1 MTDVTPTLGFLV
13 HEVARLMRK
22 RFEQNARGCGLTRSQ
37 WQVIVYLSKNE
48 GIHQAA
54 LAEMLEIEPIT
65 LVRILD
71 KLAARGL
78 IERRQHGTDRRVWL
92 LYLQAAARPLIADMQ
107 PMAEVT
113 RSEALRG
120 VCAEDRVRLFEILDL
135 MKSNLLTASRA
146 PAAEKEVRYV

>member
-1 MTDVTPTLGFLV
+1 MTDAQPTLGFLI

-22 RFEQNARGCGLTRSQ
+22 RFEQNARDCGLTRSQ
-37 WQVIVYLSKNE
+37 WQVIVNLAKNE

-54 LAEMLEIEPIT
+54 LADMLEIEPIT

-78 IERRQHGTDRRVWL
+78 IERRQHETDRRIWL
-92 LYLQAAARPLIADMQ
+92 LFLTNAAHPIIADMQ

-113 RSEALRG
+113 RSEALLG
-120 VCAEDRVRLFEILDL
+120 VSAEDRVRLFDILNL